1 MDAFSQVHQLAADCG
16 VSIYRCS
23 GLSSGPAGRF
33 GGAKGAR
40 RPVLD
45 IRRDIAARRLAE
57 EVGARDAS
65 AESAKGGAEEVIWFW
80 NVLDIYPLVNVYIA
94 MERSSILNGKIHYF
108 YGHFQ

>member
-23 GLSSGPAGRF
+23 ELSSGPAGRF

-45 IRRDIAARRLAE
+45 IRRDIAARRFAE
-57 EVGARDAS
+57 EVGAQDAS
-65 AESAKGGAEEVIWFW
+65 AKCGAEEVIWFW
-80 NVLDIYPLVNVYIA
+80 NVLDIYPLVN
-94 MERSSILNGKIHYF
+94 
-108 YGHFQ
+108 